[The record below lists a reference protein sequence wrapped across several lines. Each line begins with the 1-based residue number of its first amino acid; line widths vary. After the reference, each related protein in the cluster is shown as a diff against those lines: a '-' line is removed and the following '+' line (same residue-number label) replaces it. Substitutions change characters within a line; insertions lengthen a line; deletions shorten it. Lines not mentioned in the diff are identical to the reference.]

1 MHIKI
6 IKQKTNKEF
15 QIMSNEKRF
24 NIDIRQ
30 DGNGLVDISISNSQD
45 INSNMEYDDL
55 VKRLEDV
62 FHTKNKK

>member
-62 FHTKNKK
+62 FHPKSKK